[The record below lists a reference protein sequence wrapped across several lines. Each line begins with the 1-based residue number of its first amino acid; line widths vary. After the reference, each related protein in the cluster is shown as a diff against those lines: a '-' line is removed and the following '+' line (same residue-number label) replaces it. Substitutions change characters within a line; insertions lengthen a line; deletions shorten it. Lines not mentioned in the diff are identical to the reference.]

1 MKALVNNI
9 YGGPEVLRVA
19 DIPIPKPKE
28 NELLIKVHATT
39 VNRTDCG
46 FLKGKPHIVRL
57 FSGLT
62 KPKNPVLG
70 NEFCGVVEEIG
81 SKVTLFKPGDEV
93 TGLEQI
99 TFGAHAEYMVVA
111 ETASVYYKPK
121 NFTFEEAVA
130 MNEGPWLAMA
140 YLKRLNIK
148 PGQSML
154 LHGASGSIGSS
165 AVQLAKYLGL
175 EITAVCGTKN
185 VELVKSLGADE
196 VIDYQTQDFT
206 AINKTFDYV
215 FDAVGK
221 SSYFTCKHLMKEQ
234 GIFFATDFGKNLEN
248 VWLTILKSKSSGKR
262 VTFPLPKENKE
273 DIKLFT
279 RLAEEGKLKP
289 VIDRYYTMEEIPDA
303 YRYALTE
310 QKTGSLV
317 VRVV

>member
-1 MKALVNNI
+1 MKAIVNNI
-9 YGGPEVLRVA
+9 YGGPGVLKTEDVSKPR
-19 DIPIPKPKE
+19 PKE

-46 FLKGKPHIVRL
+46 FLQGKPYIVRL

-81 SKVTLFKPGDEV
+81 NKVTLFKPGDEV

-121 NFTFEEAVA
+121 NFSFEEAVA
-130 MNEGPWLAMA
+130 LNEGPWLAYA
-140 YLKRLNIK
+140 YLKLLDIK
-148 PGQSML
+148 PGQNML

-175 EITAVCGTKN
+175 EVTAVCGTKN
-185 VELVKSLGADE
+185 VGLVKSLGADE
-196 VIDYQTQDFT
+196 VIDYQTEDFT
-206 AINKTFDYV
+206 KINKQFDFI

-221 SSYFTCKHLMKEQ
+221 SSYFTCKHLMKEKSV
-234 GIFFATDFGKNLEN
+234 FFATDFGKNIEN
-248 VWLTILKSKSSGKR
+248 VWLTLLKSMSKGKR

-273 DIKLFT
+273 DIMLFT

-289 VIDRYYTMEEIPDA
+289 VIDKVYTLDEVPDA

-317 VRVV
+317 VRI